1 MLQPVT
7 ETFQQDIEG
16 KGPEVPP
23 VYRTPAGPSLAEME
37 PFTKGQP
44 FDYYAKLRA
53 QAPVAWFDVP
63 KGQGF
68 YAITRY
74 DDIKHIELNPQ
85 VFSSQ
90 RGGINMTY
98 GNESTPNFKR
108 LLGASLN
115 TLICLDRPYHIEF
128 RMQHRDF
135 FTPQFVAE
143 LKKKVEVKVDQLCD
157 DLERQGPVVDFVKVF
172 SEQLPLYTLS
182 ELLGIPERDRPN
194 IVRWMHYL
202 EATLELAGKYQRDEK
217 ISFFY
222 FLRFMWNINAMF
234 RYGEKILKKKRKNP
248 TDDLL
253 SRIAT
258 AKLDGKELSQEY
270 LDGAWLLIIFA
281 GNDTTRNSLSGALR
295 LFKEFPEQKQK
306 LIDNPENI
314 KKAIPEILRMVS
326 PVIHMRR
333 TLQEDTEI
341 NGQPMKEG
349 EKVMLF
355 YAAGNRDE
363 AVFENPDVFDID
375 RPNAGDHI
383 AFGHGPHVCLG
394 QRIAMMQLEVAL
406 TKLLERFPNME
417 WTGKQTI
424 SANNFVSAISMLEV
438 DLGRPAGR

>member
-7 ETFQQDIEG
+7 ETFQEDILD
-16 KGPEVPP
+16 KGPDFPLAYV
-23 VYRTPAGPSLAEME
+23 TPQGPSLAHME

-53 QAPVAWFDVP
+53 EAPVAWFDVP

-74 DDIKHIELNPQ
+74 DDIKHVELNPEI
-85 VFSSQ
+85 FSSQ

-98 GNESTPNFKR
+98 GVEGQIQFKR

-115 TLICLDRPYHIEF
+115 TLICLDRPYHIQF

-135 FTPQFVAE
+135 FTPQYVAGLRE
-143 LKKKVEVKVDQLCD
+143 RVEKKVDQLCD

-182 ELLGIPERDRPN
+182 ELMGIPERDRPN

-202 EATLELAGKYQRDEK
+202 ESTLELAGKYQRDEK
-217 ISFFY
+217 ISFLY
-222 FLRFMWNINAMF
+222 FLRFMWNIRAMF
-234 RYGEKILKKKRKNP
+234 KYGEKILAKKRKNP

-258 AKLDGKELSQEY
+258 AELDGKKLSQEY

-295 LFKEFPEQKQK
+295 LFKEFPAQKQK

-341 NGQPMKEG
+341 NGQKMKEG
-349 EKVMLF
+349 EKIMLF

-375 RPNAGDHI
+375 RENAGDHI

-424 SANNFVSAISMLEV
+424 SANNFVSAISSLEV
-438 DLGRPAGR
+438 DLGTGK